1 MVHMFYYSIETK
13 KDSYKLSSILSYS
26 FKKSQLKKK
35 LFYCFWDDDVHFMGF
50 SPLWSRPDWMIC
62 QVLPIA
68 PPSVR
73 PSVKHNAILNKE
85 LK

>member
-1 MVHMFYYSIETK
+1 
-13 KDSYKLSSILSYS
+13 
-26 FKKSQLKKK
+26 
-35 LFYCFWDDDVHFMGF
+35 MGF

-73 PSVKHNAILNKE
+73 PSVKHNAMLNKDDTMKKDDNYSSDVE
-85 LK
+85 FEWMDE

>member
-1 MVHMFYYSIETK
+1 
-13 KDSYKLSSILSYS
+13 
-26 FKKSQLKKK
+26 
-35 LFYCFWDDDVHFMGF
+35 MGF

-73 PSVKHNAILNKE
+73 PSVKHNAMLNKDDTMKRMIIIP
-85 LK
+85 LMLNLNGWMSKVLIIFRN